1 MSSKYIPRLSVE
13 LDEEQYKK
21 LTKYIPWGMQKLLF
35 SAIVDD
41 LIKLFEQGDAELT
54 IAAIIAGIIK
64 PRDLIKTLG
73 TGDVNGELNGLSR
86 KENVGNEF

>member
-1 MSSKYIPRLSVE
+1 MSSKYTPRLSVE

-41 LIKLFEQGDAELT
+41 LINIFEQGEPEKA

-64 PRDLIKTLG
+64 PRELIKTLG
-73 TGDVNGELNGLSR
+73 TGESNGETRGLS
-86 KENVGNEF
+86 EQTSIGNDV